1 MAWLLAGIVLS
12 SGCATSAALSPP
24 ANASTTVAL
33 APAEAVTPIPVVRYG
48 RYALVELGADAAQ
61 RYLMQQVI
69 DIALPGTTNATVG
82 DAVRYLLLRS
92 GYQPCAG
99 DGEAGRLYALPLPAA
114 DLHLGPMTL
123 HDALRTLA
131 GSAWHVQVDEANR
144 GVCFTPTATTAAST
158 VAPVSPPSGA
168 DGTPGAARPME
179 SVPAAEAQP

>member
-1 MAWLLAGIVLS
+1 MAWLLAGMALS

-33 APAEAVTPIPVVRYG
+33 APADAATPIPVVRYG

-61 RYLMQQVI
+61 RDLMQQVI
-69 DIALPGTTNATVG
+69 DIAVPGTANATVG

-123 HDALRTLA
+123 HDALLTLA
-131 GSAWHVQVDEANR
+131 GSAWHVQVDEAIR
-144 GVCFTPTATTAAST
+144 GVCFTSTATTAAST
-158 VAPVSPPSGA
+158 TTPVSSASSA
-168 DGTPGAARPME
+168 DGTADAAWRMNTL
-179 SVPAAEAQP
+179 PAAEAQP